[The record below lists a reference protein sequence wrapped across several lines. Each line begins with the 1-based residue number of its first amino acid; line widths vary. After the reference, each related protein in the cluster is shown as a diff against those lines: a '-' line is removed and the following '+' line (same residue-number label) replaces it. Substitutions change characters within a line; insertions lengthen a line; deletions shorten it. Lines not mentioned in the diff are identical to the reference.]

1 MRQLIALMLAAR
13 VRVVA
18 LATLFMIVGS
28 VLMLRAPLDVLP
40 DFAPPQVVVQTEAR
54 GLDPELVERLVTR
67 PVENALN
74 GTPGLEALRSES
86 IAGLSVVTLSFADGS
101 DPYRVRQGVAERVAD
116 VIPSL
121 PAGVAAPRLSP
132 LTSATMDVLK
142 IGLVSD
148 RVSPM
153 DLRAYAETVIRPAM
167 LAVSGVARVNLFGGE
182 QPQIDIAVDP
192 DRLLSLGM
200 TLDTVVTAAQKA
212 LVLNGAGFV
221 ETANQRFS
229 IKPPVAADVNDLAAI
244 PLAQRGPRTIRLGD
258 VANITTAALPPFGDA
273 LIQGRPGVLVAIS
286 SQYGALTLDVTQ
298 ALENRLADFRPAF
311 EERGIKLYPA
321 LHRPASFLHTSLTNL
336 RNALLLG
343 VLLVS
348 IVLLAFLRS
357 WRAALVT
364 FIAIPLSL
372 LATALTLWGA
382 GFTLN
387 TMTLGGFAVALGVL
401 VDDAIIG
408 VENIMRRLRGRQLAP
423 AERLEVVLEASL
435 EVRSPMIY
443 ATIVVLLV
451 FVPVMLL
458 PGVEGRLVA
467 PLSWAFILAVLASL
481 IVALTVTPALAAML
495 LTGDETPREPRWV
508 ERLRRQQIL
517 AMDRIARAPG
527 IFIAVLALLFVAVLA
542 LASRTPAEFVPAFRE
557 GHLVVQ
563 VSMQQPGVSLQSM
576 RSIGVE
582 MSRRLLALPFV
593 ATVEEQMGRAELGE
607 DTWPVDR
614 GEFHVELKADP
625 SLDQDW
631 AQQQVRELMEGFPG
645 VESEV
650 LTFLGDRI
658 SETLTGETSQ
668 VVIGLYGNDLDAIDA
683 AAQRI
688 AQAVEKI
695 PGVTDIVARGDARV
709 PELKVIPN
717 RAGLMAYAVDASS
730 LASLLDAAT
739 QGINVGTLQQ
749 GELPIPV
756 NVRFLQPAGDLRNNI
771 AHQLVPTVADGY
783 VPFSTLASLSNE
795 EARPAIRHE
804 AGRRYTVVGFNV
816 SGRSIQA
823 VTDDARQQVSAL
835 KLPAGIE
842 VLFGGVGEA
851 AQKSHRTLLAA
862 AAGIFIV
869 IALVLIVAL
878 QRARHAVL
886 VLLNL
891 PFALIGALGA
901 LLLLRLP
908 LSLGAAVGLV
918 TVFGISARNSILLLS
933 HLEQLSNELPE
944 LSAREVAWRAAEER
958 LVPVLMTALVAGL
971 GLLPLAFG
979 LGRAG
984 HEIEAPL
991 AIVVLGGL
999 VTSTLLSL
1007 ILVPALAARTV
1018 IKPLP
1023 EGAT

>member
-1 MRQLIALMLAAR
+1 MRRLIALMLAAR

-18 LATLFMIVGS
+18 LAALFMIVGS
-28 VLMLRAPLDVLP
+28 VLMWRAPLDVLP

-67 PVENALN
+67 PVENALS
-74 GTPGLEALRSES
+74 GTPGLEAMRSES
-86 IAGLSVVTLSFADGS
+86 IAGLSAVTLSFADGS
-101 DPYRVRQGVAERVAD
+101 NPYRVRQGVAERLAD
-116 VIPSL
+116 VIPNL

-142 IGLVSD
+142 IGLVSE

-153 DLRAYAETVIRPAM
+153 DLRVYAETVIRPAL
-167 LAVSGVARVNLFGGE
+167 LAVPGVARVNLFGGE
-182 QPQIDIAVDP
+182 QPQIEIAIDP
-192 DRLLSLGM
+192 DRLLAVGM
-200 TLDTVVTAAQKA
+200 TLDTVVTAARNA
-212 LVLNGAGFV
+212 LTLNGAGFV
-221 ETANQRFS
+221 ENENQRLS
-229 IKPPVAADVNDLAAI
+229 IKLPVAADANDLAAI
-244 PLAQRGPRTIRLGD
+244 PLGQSGPRTIRLGD
-258 VANITTAALPPFGDA
+258 VATIATSPLPPFGDA
-273 LIQGRPGVLVAIS
+273 LIQGRPGLLISIS
-286 SQYGALTLDVTQ
+286 SQYDALTLDVTRV
-298 ALENRLADFRPAF
+298 LEQRLADFRPAF
-311 EERGIKLYPA
+311 EQRGIVLYPA
-321 LHRPASFLHTSLTNL
+321 LHRPASFLLTSLTNL

-372 LATALTLWGA
+372 LATALVLWAA

-401 VDDAIIG
+401 VDDAIVG
-408 VENIMRRLRGRQLAP
+408 VENIMRRLRGRHLAVS
-423 AERLEVVLEASL
+423 ERLEVVLEASL
-435 EVRSPMIY
+435 EVRGPVIY

-451 FVPVMLL
+451 FVPVLLL

-481 IVALTVTPALAAML
+481 VVALTVTPALAAML
-495 LTGDETPREPRWV
+495 LTGDETPREPRWIG
-508 ERLRRQQIL
+508 RLRQQQIA
-517 AMDRIARAPG
+517 AMDRVARMPG
-527 IFIAVLALLFVAVLA
+527 IVTAVLGLVFVAVLV
-542 LASRTPAEFVPAFRE
+542 LSLRTPAEFIPAFRE
-557 GHLVVQ
+557 NHLVIQ
-563 VSMQQPGVSLQSM
+563 VSMQQPGVSLRAM
-576 RSIGVE
+576 RSVGAQI
-582 MSRRLLALPFV
+582 SHRLLALPFI

-607 DTWPVDR
+607 DTWPIDR
-614 GEFHVELKADP
+614 GEFHIEFKADS

-631 AQQQVRELMEGFPG
+631 AQQQIRDVMAGFPG

-650 LTFLGDRI
+650 LTFLSDRI
-658 SETLTGETSQ
+658 SESLTGETSQ

-683 AAQRI
+683 AAERV
-688 AQAVEKI
+688 ALAVAKI

-709 PELKVIPN
+709 PQLRVVPN
-717 RAGLMAYAVDASS
+717 HDGLIAYAVDVNS
-730 LASLLDAAT
+730 LAPLLDAAT
-739 QGINVGTLQQ
+739 QGISVGTIQR
-749 GELPIPV
+749 GELPVPV
-756 NVRFLQPAGDLRNNI
+756 NVRFQQPAGDIRDNI
-771 AHQLVPTVADGY
+771 ARQLVPTAANGH
-783 VPFSTLASLSNE
+783 VPFSALAHLSNE
-795 EARPAIRHE
+795 EARHAIRHE

-816 SGRSIQA
+816 SGRNIQA
-823 VTDDARQQVSAL
+823 VNDDARQQVAAL
-835 KLPAGIE
+835 NLSAGIE

-851 AQKSHRTLLAA
+851 AQKSHRILVATS
-862 AAGIFIV
+862 AGIFIV
-869 IALVLIVAL
+869 IALVLIVAF
-878 QRARHAVL
+878 RRPRHAVL

-918 TVFGISARNSILLLS
+918 TVFGISARNAILLLS
-933 HLEQLSNELPE
+933 HFEQLTAELPE
-944 LSAREVAWRAAEER
+944 LGTREVAWRAAEER

-979 LGRAG
+979 IGRAG

-1007 ILVPALAARTV
+1007 ILLPALAARTAKV
-1018 IKPLP
+1018 S
-1023 EGAT
+1023 AS